1 MKDRK
6 SEAVKLA
13 TLLLEVSVIYVL
25 AAPPYVVNGSLP
37 PVLPHLLAV
46 MAGYGAARLV
56 SGNAGMTVSAGLA
69 LFMAWATGLPLV
81 HSAVLGIWIGWR
93 IKSLSEREPDGKE
106 WLAVLISIAYTLG
119 AFMMILPG
127 KAGHIVYTLLVF
139 QFASAVLLRNARVLY
154 RQPFRRKEQD
164 RAFLQLSAGL
174 LGMTALLV
182 FIKPLISWAG
192 GLAGV
197 SLGTVLY
204 SFLIGITGPV
214 WGPLERLFLRLSQEE
229 ELEDKSD
236 EGGTGEEMPI
246 LEAAEGIQWGPA
258 ALFAVLLLLG
268 AAVLISI
275 FRNRYMKEQN
285 QPVFGTAEGFADFPM
300 TAMQRSGRDRS
311 AAIRRN
317 RVRREVFRLER
328 RMRRAGYGRNP
339 EESFPVWLG
348 RLGLEPEN
356 RRLLDRLYARVR
368 YAEEEIGTEEAE
380 WLRRTV
386 RSIRPPA
393 SEESSGKNGI

>member
-25 AAPPYVVNGSLP
+25 AAPPYVVDGSLP
-37 PVLPHLLAV
+37 PVLPHLLSV
-46 MAGYGAARLV
+46 MAGYGAAWLV
-56 SGNAGMTVSAGLA
+56 SGKAGMTVSAGLA
-69 LFMAWATGLPLV
+69 LCIAWATGLPLV
-81 HSAVLGIWIGWR
+81 HSAVLGTWIGWR
-93 IKSLSEREPDGKE
+93 IKSLSEQGPDGKE

-139 QFASAVLLRNARVLY
+139 QFTSAVLLRNARVLY

-164 RAFLQLSAGL
+164 KAFLQLSAGL

-182 FIKPLISWAG
+182 FIKPLIAWAG
-192 GLAGV
+192 GLAGM
-197 SLGTVLY
+197 SLGTVFY
-204 SFLIGITGPV
+204 NFLIGITRPV
-214 WGPLERLFLRLSQEE
+214 WEPLERFFLRLSQEE

-236 EGGTGEEMPI
+236 EGGAGEEMPI
-246 LEAAEGIQWGPA
+246 MEATEGIQWGPA
-258 ALFAVLLLLG
+258 VLFAVLLLLG

-275 FRNRYMKEQN
+275 FRNRYMKEQH
-285 QPVFGTAEGFADFPM
+285 QPVFGTADGFADFPVDAIQGSGKDR
-300 TAMQRSGRDRS
+300 TAE
-311 AAIRRN
+311 IRRN
-317 RVRREVFRLER
+317 LVRREVLRLER
-328 RMRRAGYGRNP
+328 RMRRAGFGRNP

-348 RLGLEPEN
+348 RLGLDPET
-356 RRLLDRLYARVR
+356 RMLLDRLYSRVR
-368 YAEEEIGTEEAE
+368 YAEEEIGTEEAD
-380 WLRRTV
+380 LFRRTA

-393 SEESSGKNGI
+393 SEESTGKNGK

>member
-37 PVLPHLLAV
+37 PVLPHLLAI
-46 MAGYGAARLV
+46 MAGYGAACLV
-56 SGNAGMTVSAGLA
+56 SGNAGMTASAGLA
-69 LFMAWATGLPLV
+69 LFVAWATGLPLV
-81 HSAVLGIWIGWR
+81 HSAVLGTWIGWR
-93 IKSLSEREPDGKE
+93 IKSLSERESGGKE

-119 AFMMILPG
+119 VFMMILPG

-174 LGMTALLV
+174 LGMTALLI
-182 FIKPLISWAG
+182 FIKPLIAWAS
-192 GLAGV
+192 GLAGK
-197 SLGTVLY
+197 SLGNVFY
-204 SFLIGITGPV
+204 NFLTGITGPV
-214 WGPLERLFLRLSQEE
+214 WGPLERFFLRLSQED
-229 ELEDKSD
+229 ELEDKSG
-236 EGGTGEEMPI
+236 EGGAGEEMPI
-246 LEAAEGIQWGPA
+246 MEAAEGIQWGPA
-258 ALFAVLLLLG
+258 VLFAVLLLLG

-275 FRNRYMKEQN
+275 FRSRYMKEHN
-285 QPVFGTAEGFADFPM
+285 QPVFGTAEGFSDFPM
-300 TAMQRSGRDRS
+300 DAMQTSGNSRT
-311 AAIRRN
+311 AEIRRN
-317 RVRREVFRLER
+317 LVRREVFRLER
-328 RMRRAGYGRNP
+328 RMRRAGFGRNP

-348 RLGLEPEN
+348 RLGLDPEN
-356 RRLLDRLYARVR
+356 RMLLDRLYARVR

-380 WLRRTV
+380 LFRRIV

-393 SEESSGKNGI
+393 SEESTGKNGK